1 MSGSPTLAHES
12 ATTKEV
18 VNPGGRPP
26 DGLPSITD
34 DTVRERAASPSQLD
48 NLRSSK
54 KGRLDS
60 VDHMEANISIME
72 ADECIPQVGVEPGVA
87 LPEGAVKDSYASKVS
102 GNQSKD
108 GANHSFLKDEVL
120 IQAKGGLTRAGI
132 TTTNNAISGSRFAA
146 LAIEESDPIHV
157 SAQDNGV
164 NESVGNPVRGK

>member
-1 MSGSPTLAHES
+1 MSGSLTLVDES

-18 VNPGGRPP
+18 VNPSGRPP
-26 DGLPSITD
+26 DGLPSIIG
-34 DTVRERAASPSQLD
+34 DTVRDRAASPSELD

-54 KGRLDS
+54 KGHLDT
-60 VDHMEANISIME
+60 VDHMEANISAME

-120 IQAKGGLTRAGI
+120 IRYRA
-132 TTTNNAISGSRFAA
+132 
-146 LAIEESDPIHV
+146 L
-157 SAQDNGV
+157 V
-164 NESVGNPVRGK
+164 N